1 MQKMNMANQSELIR
15 YAINHRLL
23 DNPDRPK

>member
-1 MQKMNMANQSELIR
+1 MSNQTELIR

-23 DNPDRPK
+23 ADPDAKQ